1 MINHRFNVIIIINMI
16 IMLMNVEVPLIIWK
30 DKLTILKRKIK
41 KNLPCYILT
50 YNGESEEKTLGVLA
64 QSK

>member
-1 MINHRFNVIIIINMI
+1 MEGQTNYIEKKDQEEPT
-16 IMLMNVEVPLIIWK
+16 ML
-30 DKLTILKRKIK
+30 
-41 KNLPCYILT
+41 LT